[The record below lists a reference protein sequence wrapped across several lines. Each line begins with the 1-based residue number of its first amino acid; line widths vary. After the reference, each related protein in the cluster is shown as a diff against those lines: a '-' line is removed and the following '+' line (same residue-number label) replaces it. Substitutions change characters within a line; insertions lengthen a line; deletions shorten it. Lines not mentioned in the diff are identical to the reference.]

1 MGEIETEFILKRKE
15 FFMSFDNLNKR
26 LIQAVKKTAP
36 FELF

>member
-26 LIQAVKKTAP
+26 LIQAVKKNSS
-36 FELF
+36 F